1 MRKKKQAQMGR
12 QSLAIAMAGIL
23 TTGIL
28 PATLPVVSAVS
39 ATVSTTTDDIHIN
52 PIPGLASDFIKGAD
66 VSMLKQI
73 EVSGGKFYDG
83 NMEKDALQILKDHG
97 VNWVR
102 LRVWNNPVDANN
114 IGLGGGNNDKARTI
128 EIAKRA
134 HDLGLKV
141 LLDFHYSDFWADPSK
156 QTKPAAWVGLNT
168 TQLGQALY
176 DYTSDVIQGLTDVG
190 AMPEMVQIGNET
202 NTGMVW
208 PDGQTT
214 GSGGYEGWA
223 NLIKKG
229 VQAVRDNDP
238 NNANPLLRTKI
249 MIHLADG
256 GNNELFRRDF
266 DQLTSRQVDYDVI
279 GFSYYPYWHGPL
291 ADLKQNMIDISQ
303 RYGKEVLVAENA
315 YAYTLNDGDNFSN
328 NFGPGQEQLG
338 GYKATVQGQAQEVH
352 DVMNAVSQ
360 VPNGKGLGVFYWEPD
375 WIPVKGAEWSSK
387 EGEGNGWENQAMFD
401 FTGHALPSLDVFNRV
416 SAAQGGAP
424 FVAKAT
430 IIHPEQINVTVG
442 GTLLLPSKV
451 QVEFTDDSVRD
462 LPVTWDAVAPEALQH
477 PGTIQL
483 QGTVTGIPLR
493 AAGTITVQ
501 GSTNLV
507 SNPGFES
514 GDNANWTI
522 TGDSSVV
529 KVVADSAN
537 AHGSTYALHYSLPQA
552 MPFSATQTIT
562 GLANGS
568 YTLKAWSHGGGG
580 ESSMKLFAK
589 DYGGEEVSED
599 IVNAGWL
606 VWQHPILMNIEVS
619 NNTAVEGE
627 APNGTATIG
636 VKADG
641 NAGNWGNIDD
651 FEFYTDRSAETL
663 TAPSRVS
670 RGSTFNAN
678 VGNGGLVDTIYA
690 EDLVIHYDSNAFEFV
705 SAQSASP
712 TVQVLTTDSHTAG
725 AVRLILG
732 HQGGKSLNT
741 NSVTLTLRAKSST
754 SQTEGIISVA
764 SAQWGTA
771 PAGGVLTPAALG
783 SATVSLYTEDTSTPS
798 TGTGSITNKP
808 EASIELNSDG
818 KASLQQT
825 PILTNGK
832 TAVAAVT
839 SDIWKK
845 MMDTAKPDANGTKK
859 LSLILSKVEGATSY
873 EQQLPRE
880 ALTGDHQQVEVVTP
894 QGTVTLPANML
905 SPAVG
910 DGSEPISLTIGN
922 VDLSQIPAALQA
934 KIGSKP
940 VLDLKLKAGNEVIPW
955 HNAASP
961 VTISIPYQPTA
972 DELQNPDHIV
982 IWYIDENGQAVA
994 VPNAKYDAA
1003 THSVV
1008 FTTTHFSTYAV
1019 AYVSTTFGDLIGFDW
1034 AKQAVEALASKGVTT
1049 GTSADSFSPA
1059 LNVSRA
1065 DYLVMLVKA
1074 LGLTANAGP
1083 RFQDVAASDYYDEA
1097 VGIAKALGLAEGV
1110 DAQHFDPKAPISRED
1125 LMVLTARALQLSHRL
1140 NGNGET
1146 SNLNTFAEQS
1156 DIAAYAKASI
1166 SALLQAGLV
1175 QGNGY
1180 GLAPKAHTT
1189 RAEAAV
1195 ILYRL
1200 LHF

>member
-1 MRKKKQAQMGR
+1 MRQRKHTHVMRKR
-12 QSLAIAMAGIL
+12 LALIMSGIL
-23 TTGIL
+23 TTGVL
-28 PATLPVVSAVS
+28 QVALPVASA
-39 ATVSTTTDDIHIN
+39 ATTTVSTTNDIHIN
-52 PIPGLASDFIKGAD
+52 PIPGLAADFIKGAD

-83 NMEKDALQILKDHG
+83 NVEKDALQILKDHG

-102 LRVWNNPVDANN
+102 LRVWNNPVDAHN

-128 EIAKRA
+128 DIAKRA

-156 QTKPAAWVGLNT
+156 QTKPAAWVGLTT
-168 TQLGQALY
+168 TQLQQALY
-176 DYTSDVIQGLTDVG
+176 DYTSDVIQGLTGVG

-238 NNANPLLRTKI
+238 NNANPQTRTKI

-291 ADLKQNMIDISQ
+291 EDLKQNMIDISE

-352 DVMNAVSQ
+352 DVMNAVAQ
-360 VPNGKGLGVFYWEPD
+360 VPDGKGLGIFYWEPD
-375 WIPVKGAEWSSK
+375 WIPVQGAEWSSK
-387 EGEGNGWENQAMFD
+387 PGEGNGWENQAMFD

-416 SAAQGGAP
+416 SSTQSGAP
-424 FVAKAT
+424 FVAEAT
-430 IIHPEQINVTVG
+430 TIHPEMMNVTVG
-442 GTLLLPSKV
+442 GSLLLPSKV

-462 LPVTWDAVAPEALQH
+462 LPVTWDAVAPAALQQ

-483 QGTVTGIPLR
+483 QGTVAGVSLKAI
-493 AAGTITVQ
+493 GTITVQ

-514 GDNANWTI
+514 GDSRHWTI
-522 TGDSSVV
+522 TGDSSAV

-537 AHGSTYALHYSLPQA
+537 AHEGSTYALHYSLPQA

-589 DYGGEEVSED
+589 DYGGEEISEN

-606 VWQHPILMNIEVS
+606 VWQHPILMNIEVT
-619 NNTAVEGE
+619 NNTAGAGE
-627 APNGTATIG
+627 APNGTATVG
-636 VKADG
+636 VKAEG
-641 NAGNWGNIDD
+641 NSGNWGNIDD

-663 TAPSRVS
+663 TAPSRVTK
-670 RGSTFNAN
+670 GSTFNVN

-690 EDLVIHYDSNAFEFV
+690 EDLVINYDSSAFEFV
-705 SAQSASP
+705 SAQSAS
-712 TVQVLTTDSHTAG
+712 QAAQLLTSDSHTAG
-725 AVRLILG
+725 TVRLILG
-732 HQGGKSLNT
+732 YQGGKSLNT

-754 SQTEGIISVA
+754 NQTEGIVSVA

-771 PAGGVLTPAALG
+771 PAGGVITPAALG
-783 SATVSLYTEDTSTPS
+783 SATVALVAEESPPS
-798 TGTGSITNKP
+798 ATQ
-808 EASIELNSDG
+808 ASSEPAIKLNTDG
-818 KASLQQT
+818 VASLTQT
-825 PILTNGK
+825 AILTNNN
-832 TAVAAVT
+832 AVATLT
-839 SDIWKK
+839 SDVWKK
-845 MMDTAKPDANGTKK
+845 MLDLAKSDTNGSKK

-873 EQQLPRE
+873 EEQLPRE
-880 ALTGDHQQVEVVTP
+880 ALQSANQQIEVVTP
-894 QGTVTLPANML
+894 QGNVTLPSNML
-905 SPAVG
+905 SSAVNG
-910 DGSEPISLTIGN
+910 GSGTISLTIGT
-922 VDLSQIPAALQA
+922 VDLAQLPTALQA

-940 VLDLKLKAGNEVIPW
+940 VLDLQLKAGNEVIPW
-955 HNAASP
+955 HNAAAP
-961 VTISIPYQPTA
+961 VTVAIPYQPTA
-972 DELQNPDHIV
+972 DELLNPDHIV
-982 IWYIDENGQAVA
+982 IWYLDGNGQAA
-994 VPNAKYDAA
+994 AIPNAKYDEA
-1003 THSVV
+1003 TQSVV

-1019 AYVSTTFGDLIGFDW
+1019 AYVKTAFSDLAGFDW

-1049 GTSADSFSPA
+1049 GTSAVSFRPG
-1059 LNVSRA
+1059 LEVSRA

-1083 RFQDVAASDYYDEA
+1083 RFQDVTASDYYDEA
-1097 VGIAKALGLAEGV
+1097 VSIAKALGLAEGI
-1110 DAQHFDPKAPISRED
+1110 DAQHFDPKAPITRED

-1140 NGNGET
+1140 NGNRDT
-1146 SNLNTFAEQS
+1146 SNLDTFTDQS
-1156 DIAAYAKASI
+1156 EVAAYAKASI
-1166 SALLQAGLV
+1166 SALLQAGVV
-1175 QGNGY
+1175 QGNGQ

-1189 RAEAAV
+1189 RAEVAV
-1195 ILYRL
+1195 IIYRL
-1200 LHF
+1200 FHF